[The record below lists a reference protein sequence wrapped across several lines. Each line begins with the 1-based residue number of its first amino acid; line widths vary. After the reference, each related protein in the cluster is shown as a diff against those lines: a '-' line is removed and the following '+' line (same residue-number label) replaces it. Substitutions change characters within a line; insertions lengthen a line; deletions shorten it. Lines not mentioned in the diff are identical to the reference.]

1 MKDLKYFDS
10 LVDNIHRKRRRTYAG
25 TLNAYNFN
33 LLLKRHPEVQ
43 CEKQLVASQERHR
56 VDQDPNNDCAHVRQK
71 NDLIIT
77 LPTGPALEG
86 FICEVSGRLP
96 AGCPKKIWIDKLKP
110 MEKKGQISG
119 VMDVQEYGI
128 YCFGIINKVFLPASM
143 QELSAYESVY
153 VIAFLRDLK
162 VKCTSVSQ
170 DL

>member
-1 MKDLKYFDS
+1 MIHIVTPVFRMS
-10 LVDNIHRKRRRTYAG
+10 VDQNQVK
-25 TLNAYNFN
+25 
-33 LLLKRHPEVQ
+33 

-153 VIAFLRDLK
+153 VIAFLRASTEQSYGLLLR
-162 VKCTSVSQ
+162 SQ
-170 DL
+170 S